1 MKQLLYWHCLKR
13 IAWDSLMLRCHSHI
27 GGAVKFMQS
36 MYEQCLKLFRNTMTL
51 DCNIL
56 QQFNSG
62 KLLDSS
68 HVILPAN
75 MADMYNG
82 CGACETGRSSTVQSS
97 LKLQVVFDYLNQS
110 LETVDITGGI
120 RADQGYREH

>member
-1 MKQLLYWHCLKR
+1 MFGNMS
-13 IAWDSLMLRCHSHI
+13 DSNCSLDGMRNFLSEETIDISAQGLDFRFTEV
-27 GGAVKFMQS
+27 AVKFMQS

-56 QQFNSG
+56 QQFNSV

-75 MADMYNG
+75 
-82 CGACETGRSSTVQSS
+82 
-97 LKLQVVFDYLNQS
+97 
-110 LETVDITGGI
+110 
-120 RADQGYREH
+120 